1 MVGSGTTVVEAV
13 LEGRRGIGVD
23 IDPLAWRL
31 GHVKTEPPSNSR
43 LRTISYKVLSE
54 ATKLIS
60 DEGLV
65 ETHLAN
71 RFDVK
76 TKKFIDY
83 WFLPD
88 TQRELMA
95 LVLAIEQVDEPS
107 IRHFLEL
114 TLSAIIITK
123 SGGVSRA
130 RDLVHSRPH
139 LVETKVP
146 KNALERFSW
155 KLSKNLT
162 SVEQVKTNGTMAA
175 AIVGD
180 ARSMP
185 LADEIVDLIVTSPP
199 YANAIDYMR
208 AHKFSLVWLGKGISE
223 LAELRSKYLG
233 SERVG
238 NRYDVELPSV
248 PQEVI
253 IQLERRDP
261 VKARILR
268 KYFDEMRTVLSET
281 LRVLRPGAAA
291 VLVVGTSTMRGLN
304 VQTHQCLAEIAAD
317 RGFDVVGIAKRTLE
331 RNKRMMPARFGNRT
345 GSLIE
350 QRMHEEYV
358 IGLLK
363 PSQSGRTRLA

>member
-95 LVLAIEQVDEPS
+95 LALAIEQVDEPS

-130 RDLVHSRPH
+130 RDLAHSRPH
-139 LVETKVP
+139 LVETK
-146 KNALERFSW
+146 
-155 KLSKNLT
+155 
-162 SVEQVKTNGTMAA
+162 
-175 AIVGD
+175 
-180 ARSMP
+180 
-185 LADEIVDLIVTSPP
+185 
-199 YANAIDYMR
+199 
-208 AHKFSLVWLGKGISE
+208 
-223 LAELRSKYLG
+223 G
-233 SERVG
+233 SR
-238 NRYDVELPSV
+238 
-248 PQEVI
+248 
-253 IQLERRDP
+253 P
-261 VKARILR
+261 VKWCKSA
-268 KYFDEMRTVLSET
+268 S
-281 LRVLRPGAAA
+281 
-291 VLVVGTSTMRGLN
+291 S
-304 VQTHQCLAEIAAD
+304 C
-317 RGFDVVGIAKRTLE
+317 
-331 RNKRMMPARFGNRT
+331 
-345 GSLIE
+345 
-350 QRMHEEYV
+350 
-358 IGLLK
+358 
-363 PSQSGRTRLA
+363 